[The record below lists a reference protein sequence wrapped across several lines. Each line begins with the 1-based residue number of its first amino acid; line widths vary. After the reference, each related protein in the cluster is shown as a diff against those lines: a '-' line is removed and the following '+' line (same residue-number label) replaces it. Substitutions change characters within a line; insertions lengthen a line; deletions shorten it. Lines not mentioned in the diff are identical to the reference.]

1 MPTTAYATDLF
12 IWVNEDEERDAV
24 TTNKFNEYSSNFN
37 TNGTNSTREAILGSV
52 LYTQQNDAEP
62 RISVFFSG
70 GLLQKLMRGQTH
82 DPTSQ
87 ATPLLFAEVKGVTMT
102 LGVRNPANQD
112 NPNNVRDQ
120 ICLLVGSADGKGRYL
135 FAENTQAKVF
145 QPAEPG
151 QAANTFLASQASSKT
166 EAEFRQSRDAFVGGG
181 DTGSTAGRGFNL
193 LRSHPLQKL
202 VFKIGNADLYS
213 LLFQATAPSAPASGE
228 HIEFHLIIRTDDDI
242 QPTEVYRSY
251 LNIVAKGLE
260 AQTGN
265 EILWLGKAWPLAKY
279 KHGTTLVE

>member
-12 IWVNEDEERDAV
+12 DWVNEDEERDAV
-24 TTNKFNEYSSNFN
+24 TANKFNEYSGNFN
-37 TNGTNSTREAILGSV
+37 TNGSNSTRNAILNSA

-62 RISVFFSG
+62 RIAVFFSG

-82 DPTSQ
+82 DQNSQ
-87 ATPLLFAEVKGVTMT
+87 ATPLVFPEIIGVTMT
-102 LGVRNPANQD
+102 LGMLTD
-112 NPNNVRDQ
+112 NSDQ

-135 FAENTQAKVF
+135 FDENTMVKVF
-145 QPAEPG
+145 EPAVLSD
-151 QAANTFLASQASSKT
+151 NTVAVSQASAKT

-181 DTGSTAGRGFNL
+181 DSGFPLGRGFDL
-193 LRSHPLQKL
+193 LKGYPLQKL
-202 VFKIGNADLYS
+202 IFKIGNADLYS
-213 LLFQATAPSAPASGE
+213 LLFQTVAPSSPANGE

-251 LNIVAKGLE
+251 LNIVAKGTSQ
-260 AQTGN
+260 AGG

-279 KHGTTLVE
+279 KHGTTLIE